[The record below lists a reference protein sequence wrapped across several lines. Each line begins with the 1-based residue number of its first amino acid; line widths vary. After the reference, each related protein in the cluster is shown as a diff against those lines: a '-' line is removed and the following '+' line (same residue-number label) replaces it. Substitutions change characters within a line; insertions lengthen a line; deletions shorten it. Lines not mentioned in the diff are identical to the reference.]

1 MSDRINEA
9 IQACLTNGRR
19 ILDDDV
25 SFLEF
30 NDEPATAYFLT
41 MIAQEEFAKAFLLAL
56 VSRGI
61 LPLDRHILR
70 AARDHT
76 CKQLLAVVMDHL
88 HPDEHGWNARI
99 RRRPGTAWPA
109 FPRRVADA
117 ISILRFEKIGRWES
131 TAWTYVEE
139 PDYDRDALAI
149 AEGKRDRRKQDAL
162 YVRLGA
168 DGGVA
173 SRPTAT
179 KAEVRAE
186 LDRAKRFDWCVR
198 SVLEDRLWG
207 FDDDEVRQAFRSA
220 FEQAVT

>member
-9 IQACLTNGRR
+9 IKACLANGRR
-19 ILDDDV
+19 ILNDDV
-25 SFLEF
+25 SFSEF
-30 NDEPATAYFLT
+30 NDPPATAYFLT

-61 LPLDRHILR
+61 FPLDRHILR

-88 HPDEHGWNARI
+88 HPDDDEWDARI
-99 RRRPGTAWPA
+99 HRPPGTPWPA

-117 ISILRFEKIGRWES
+117 ITILRFEKIGRWES
-131 TAWTYVEE
+131 MEWAYVEE
-139 PDYDRDALAI
+139 PDYDRDALSV

-173 SRPTAT
+173 SVPSAT
-179 KAEVRAE
+179 KAEGKAEIKRAE
-186 LDRAKRFDWCVR
+186 RFDWCVR
-198 SVLEDRLWG
+198 SVLEGDAWG
-207 FDDDEVRQAFRSA
+207 FDDDAVREAFRAA
-220 FEQAVT
+220 FEQAIT